1 VLLYRVD
8 DGVARDSAALRVA
21 SGQRVV
27 AGVNAVA
34 RTLDLSRLDHG
45 SYLLEVQVADER
57 GMIVTRRSVALNL
70 D

>member
-8 DGVARDSAALRVA
+8 DGVARDSAALQVSA
-21 SGQRVV
+21 SQRVV

-45 SYLLEVQVADER
+45 SYLLEVQVVDEQ
-57 GMIVTRRSVALNL
+57 GAIVTRRSVALNL
-70 D
+70 E